1 MRSGAQNVCQGVSG
15 HLRIF
20 RSCNAWVLPSA
31 LETSLVASVLCPP
44 GDAGNT
50 CVAAVRCT
58 DRDRLN
64 VKPEEF
70 ALMVAEPTHNTR
82 SCRER
87 LVEMVF
93 ETFNAPALFLAKN
106 AMLTSFASARQT
118 ALVVDAGYRSTTGGA
133 GV

>member
-1 MRSGAQNVCQGVSG
+1 MHGPCLSPWRPAYRSYSYG
-15 HLRIF
+15 
-20 RSCNAWVLPSA
+20 NADNACLA
-31 LETSLVASVLCPP
+31 T
-44 GDAGNT
+44 
-50 CVAAVRCT
+50 VRT

-133 GV
+133 GGA